1 MAIPES
7 YTLYIPDNYIPDNYI
22 PDLVIPYLDIPDNCR
37 KGF

>member
-1 MAIPES
+1 MGIPES
-7 YTLYIPDNYIPDNYI
+7 YTLYIPDNYSPDNYI